1 MPIFKKFYNESDIKQ
16 QTELATIQEKLEEKD
31 KEKIKDIKKRNNI
44 DDDDP
49 MDIENSQKKIKTEI
63 DTENWTTSFI
73 KSYNKI

>member
-63 DTENWTTSFI
+63 DTEN
-73 KSYNKI
+73 